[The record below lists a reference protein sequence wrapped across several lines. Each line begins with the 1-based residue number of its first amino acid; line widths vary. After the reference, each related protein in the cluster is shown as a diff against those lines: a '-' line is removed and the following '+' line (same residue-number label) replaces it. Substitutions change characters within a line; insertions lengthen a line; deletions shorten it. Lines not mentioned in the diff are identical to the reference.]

1 MSFQITSFL
10 RTKVDTQKKNLTH
23 PHAKKKEYV
32 LRYPNYHRRSIRS
45 LEHHHQERRHPSV
58 RARTAL
64 LFLVVGIYFSPLS
77 FSLSIYMKHLAR
89 VLLLHELCYSTSCEN
104 VKMWIRKKK
113 NAPRA
118 LLLEVVFDSRE
129 KERDAA
135 ETFFALAFSPREEV
149 SWERKSFFGTQA
161 RVLNFLVFFFIN
173 VYTFPTATKT
183 RRQKGR
189 IFFIF
194 FSFFLSLFPVSLQK
208 KSWPT
213 LSSSLF

>member
-77 FSLSIYMKHLAR
+77 FSLSIYIW
-89 VLLLHELCYSTSCEN
+89 STSRAFCCFTN
-104 VKMWIRKKK
+104 YVIPRHVKMWKCEFAKK
-113 NAPRA
+113 
-118 LLLEVVFDSRE
+118 
-129 KERDAA
+129 
-135 ETFFALAFSPREEV
+135 
-149 SWERKSFFGTQA
+149 
-161 RVLNFLVFFFIN
+161 
-173 VYTFPTATKT
+173 KT
-183 RRQKGR
+183 RRAR
-189 IFFIF
+189 FFWKSSLIRERRKEMRPKHSSRSRF
-194 FSFFLSLFPVSLQK
+194 LREKKFLERGKAFLERKRACLISLFFFL
-208 KSWPT
+208 
-213 LSSSLF
+213 

>member
-77 FSLSIYMKHLAR
+77 FSLSIYIW
-89 VLLLHELCYSTSCEN
+89 STSRAFCCFTNYVIPRHVKWNCEFA
-104 VKMWIRKKK
+104 KKK
-113 NAPRA
+113 RA
-118 LLLEVVFDSRE
+118 RAASSGIVFDSRE

-135 ETFFALAFSPREEV
+135 ETSFALAFSPREEV

-161 RVLNFLVFFFIN
+161 RVLNFLVFF
-173 VYTFPTATKT
+173 
-183 RRQKGR
+183 
-189 IFFIF
+189 
-194 FSFFLSLFPVSLQK
+194 L
-208 KSWPT
+208 
-213 LSSSLF
+213 